1 MRQNDREFETATKV
15 FAESYA
21 EPGNNPNW
29 REGMVSGNGRNGVV
43 TSGAPYSDALIYQN
57 IYFIMPSNHIRHS
70 IPNLIDELQPTRKA
84 ILDND
89 AEAAKNALRDYRYFF
104 YTFHPSHQL
113 RLSMMPKAYSDYK
126 RWTDYETAEVGVRY
140 TDEDG
145 KWERRTFTSR
155 ADDVTITE
163 IKKSS
168 DGAKINMTVSIDN
181 PSSIYKWDFHSSDAQ
196 YMQYK
201 KTVDVGAD
209 YIAQIAHYPG
219 YENSEL
225 KDGGFA
231 GLTYVL
237 VIGGRK
243 EKIELGGEKDAQN
256 VGAETSPAVKISD
269 ADAVYL
275 ISKSERTP
283 HMCAWHEFVSAARY
297 PLVEELADYAR
308 KIAEKYMRGG
318 DFDYDAALAAH
329 TALHKTQFNKVRLDL
344 KAQSADRSLSNEKL
358 LAKQKENHTSLEP
371 ALAERAY
378 YAGRY
383 ALLTSSGYMVPR
395 LSGMWTGEWVPAWHG
410 IYTMDANVN
419 LQVSPMNTGN
429 LPEASLGFIYF
440 VLRQVADWMQNAAD
454 SFGMEEAIQVP
465 VNTDGDRAV
474 QIETDRRY
482 PFQFWHAGASWMLL
496 PVYEYWQCFG
506 NQKIKL
512 ASGDIYNDLYDFD
525 KITHVLGMEKGGLTE
540 AEIRE
545 IKAKGYLELE
555 KDILLPLLT
564 KQANYWAQL
573 CDPQYYTDID
583 GNMKHDPGKTQLNE
597 REKYLLFPAYSPEN
611 WPGGSYDSTL
621 TANAAMDIAAARD
634 GLKMTIELEK
644 AVNRKDKESAV
655 AKWEKLL
662 KDLPDYRYDGK
673 EGEFTPDGGG
683 GALCE
688 WSVQNYAERNNH
700 RHISHL
706 YAAWPA
712 YETQHDETV
721 RKGARYA
728 LVNRDRLNVSDNTT
742 GHGWVH
748 RGLVSARL
756 KNGEEV
762 QSVLHTLLSGDTYY
776 TSLMTDHN
784 TNRIC
789 DAYCTDTSIG
799 MAGVVN
805 EALVFSDTK
814 EIELLPAL
822 PPVWNNGSV
831 CGLMTRTGAEIEQLS
846 WNLEGGTVFV
856 SIRANME
863 RFITLTCG
871 QEWKNATVS
880 GGGDADIISS
890 ERIELHMLKDDTV
903 RISFTV

>member
-1 MRQNDREFETATKV
+1 MRQSDRAFGTATKV

-29 REGMVSGNGRNGVV
+29 REGMVSGNGKNGVI
-43 TSGAPYSDALIYQN
+43 TSGAPYSDVLIYQN

-70 IPNLIDELQPTRKA
+70 IPNLIDELQPTRRA
-84 ILDND
+84 ILDNN
-89 AEAAKNALRDYRYFF
+89 AEAAKKALRDYRYFF

-113 RLSMMPKAYSDYK
+113 RLSMPPKAYSDYK
-126 RWTDYETAEVGVRY
+126 RWTDYETAEVGVCY
-140 TDEDG
+140 TDEEG

-168 DGAKINMTVSIDN
+168 DGTKINMTVSIDN
-181 PSSIYKWDFHSSDAQ
+181 PSSMYKWDFRLSDGQ
-196 YMQYK
+196 NMQYK
-201 KTVDVGAD
+201 KIVDSGAN
-209 YIAQIAHYPG
+209 YIAQIAHYPN

-225 KDGGFA
+225 KNGGFA

-237 VIGGRK
+237 VIGGKK
-243 EKIELGGEKDAQN
+243 EKIEFGGTKDEQN
-256 VGAETSPAVKISD
+256 VGAETSPAIKISD

-283 HMCAWHEFVSAARY
+283 HMCDWNEFSAMPRY
-297 PLVEELADYAR
+297 SLIEELADDTE
-308 KIAEKYMRGG
+308 KIVRKYMSGG
-318 DFDYDAALAAH
+318 SFDFDAALAAH

-344 KAQSADRSLSNEKL
+344 KADSSDRSLSNEKSL
-358 LAKQKENHTSLEP
+358 TKQKGNKTSLES

-383 ALLTSSGYMVPR
+383 ALLTSSGYMAPR
-395 LSGMWTGEWVPAWHG
+395 LSGMWTGEWFPGWRG

-429 LPEASLGFIYF
+429 LPDAPLGFIYF
-440 VLRQVADWMQNAAD
+440 ILRQLADWMQNAAD
-454 SFGMEEAIQVP
+454 TFGMEEAIQVP

-474 QIETDRRY
+474 QIETDCQY
-482 PFQFWHAGASWMLL
+482 PFQYWHAGASWLLL

-540 AEIRE
+540 DEVSE

-564 KQANYWAQL
+564 KQSNYWEQL

-583 GNMKHDPGKTQLNE
+583 GKMKHDPDKTQLNE
-597 REKYLLFPAYSPEN
+597 GEKYLLFPAYSPEN

-634 GLKMTIELEK
+634 GLKMTIALEN
-644 AVNRKDKESAV
+644 AVNRKGKEFAV
-655 AKWEKLL
+655 AKWKKLL
-662 KDLPDYRYDGK
+662 KDLSDYRYDGK

-706 YAAWPA
+706 YVAWPA
-712 YETQHDETV
+712 YETQHNETV
-721 RKGARYA
+721 CKGARYA
-728 LVNRDRLNVSDNTT
+728 IVNRDRLNVGDNTT

-762 QSVLHTLLSGDTYY
+762 QDVLRTLLSGDTYY
-776 TSLMTDHN
+776 TSMMTDHN
-784 TNRIC
+784 TDRIC
-789 DAYCTDTSIG
+789 DTYCTDTSIG
-799 MAGVVN
+799 MVGVIN
-805 EALVFSDTK
+805 EALVFSDTNII
-814 EIELLPAL
+814 EILPAL
-822 PPVWNNGSV
+822 PPAWNYGSV
-831 CGLMTRTGAEIEQLS
+831 CGLMTRAGAEIEELR
-846 WNLEGGTVFV
+846 WNLTDGTVSV

-871 QEWKNATVS
+871 REWKNASVS
-880 GGGDADIISS
+880 GRGDADIISGKK
-890 ERIELHMLKDDTV
+890 IELHLSKDDTV
-903 RISFTV
+903 QISFTV